1 MIILK
6 LKNKII
12 AFFKND
18 AEELE
23 NNIIN
28 LFRKEFINIEN
39 DNYRLKILQLI
50 LENKK
55 LVKNLKFFIHHSIK
69 GKISTIKDLI
79 SDNGGKNDFLKFI
92 DSYKD
97 DIIFSFFDKSESE
110 VVNQILLFYFEN
122 LFNDYFISLISKL
135 ENKKKKIQKK
145 LLMSKV

>member
-1 MIILK
+1 M
-6 LKNKII
+6 

-23 NNIIN
+23 NNIIK

-69 GKISTIKDLI
+69 GKIPTIKDLI
-79 SDNGGKNDFLKFI
+79 SDSGGKNDFLKFI